1 MSNEQAFETFIG
13 LGVLAFAIVVFIAY
27 IMIKNNNERYESLSN
42 EQRADAREREE
53 RLQSTLDHTVEN
65 MGKITEAIQQVNHS
79 VERQSRETN
88 VAIAQLGNTVT
99 TLTTT
104 VDGLSRAV
112 GHINQKVIEQERRD
126 MQGASTSDREKRS

>member
-13 LGVLAFAIVVFIAY
+13 LGVLAFSIVVFISY

-42 EQRADAREREE
+42 EQRSDAKEREE
-53 RLQSTLDHTVEN
+53 RLQSTLDNTVSN
-65 MGKITEAIQQVNHS
+65 MGKITEAIQQVNQS
-79 VERQSRETN
+79 VERQNRETN
-88 VAIAQLGNTVT
+88 VAITQLGNTVT

-104 VDGLSRAV
+104 VDGLSKAV

-126 MQGASTSDREKRS
+126 AQNASTRE